1 MGRTNN
7 KVQLTWLTWS
17 LCATYLK
24 VINYVP
30 LSYLKI
36 RERIFLCHF
45 LLEWIDSKEI
55 MSTDASVKMGQW
67 CCFSIFSWHYCVCF
81 SLVLR
86 NPMTPPWTFPVQLI
100 HALPWIKCD
109 LSLQAYDGASM
120 TPKSY
125 INGLFQVPSSLFLSQ
140 KFWFLQRK
148 CQFYHLVSTNP
159 ESWLDKNK
167 KEIFPEEKEC

>member
-55 MSTDASVKMGQW
+55 MNTDASVKMGQW

-109 LSLQAYDGASM
+109 HSLAGLWWSIHDSQVLHKWFVSSTKQSLSLSKILIFA
-120 TPKSY
+120 KE
-125 INGLFQVPSSLFLSQ
+125 VPILSSLF
-140 KFWFLQRK
+140 
-148 CQFYHLVSTNP
+148 N
-159 ESWLDKNK
+159 ESRVM
-167 KEIFPEEKEC
+167 IR